1 MAALF
6 STDGMAMRSTVAV
19 MVMAALTM
27 MASAPAQAWSGFGHR
42 LVGLLAQ
49 EQLSED
55 ARAQV
60 DMLLADEPGADLGTI
75 AAWADEIREQP
86 EYRFTAPF
94 HYVNFPLHSCDYQPA
109 RDCPEGACI
118 IAALERYRDVL
129 ADASQPLEVRREA
142 LKFVVHFTGD
152 VHQPMHAGNRGDRGG
167 NRFQVNIDGKGS
179 NLHAVWDFHLLNSA
193 GLRMRQWRERL
204 APQVAQAQVST
215 MQVAA
220 WAGESCAVLDVPGVY
235 PARPGRLP
243 AGYLETHRPLAE
255 QRVVLAA
262 ARLAALLER
271 ALAAPAVETGGSS
284 H

>member
-1 MAALF
+1 
-6 STDGMAMRSTVAV
+6 MRSTVAV
-19 MVMAALTM
+19 MVMAAVTM
-27 MASAPAQAWSGFGHR
+27 MASAPVQAWSGFGHR

-49 EQLSED
+49 EQLSEG

-60 DMLLADEPGADLGTI
+60 DMLLEDEPGADLGTI

-86 EYRFTAPF
+86 EYRSTAPF
-94 HYVNFPLHSCDYQPA
+94 HYVNFPPNSCDYQPA
-109 RDCPEGACI
+109 RDCPEDACI

-193 GLRMRQWRERL
+193 GLKMKQWRERL
-204 APQVAQAQVST
+204 TPRVTAADVTT
-215 MQVAA
+215 MQVAD
-220 WAGESCAVLDVPGVY
+220 WAEESCAALEAPGVY
-235 PARPGRLP
+235 PNRAGQLP
-243 AGYLETHRPLAE
+243 DAYLETHRPIAE

-262 ARLAALLER
+262 ARLAALLEQ
-271 ALAAPAVETGGSS
+271 ALARKSPVATAAQQ
-284 H
+284 